1 MYLVLL
7 PLNKDMFLIND
18 EGRAAEVLGIN
29 PLIFYFGSVVIYI
42 LGIIIGKKGEMLRKI
57 TKQAR
62 DDLANSLNKQV
73 VLEVFVRVQKDWRN
87 SPSILKML
95 GYEIND

>member
-42 LGIIIGKKGEMLRKI
+42 LGIIVGKKFIVCDKNRYWR
-57 TKQAR
+57 TF
-62 DDLANSLNKQV
+62 AN
-73 VLEVFVRVQKDWRN
+73 
-87 SPSILKML
+87 ILILDIAIILTMV
-95 GYEIND
+95 

>member
-42 LGIIIGKKGEMLRKI
+42 LGIIVGKKFIVCDKKRSGR
-57 TKQAR
+57 TF
-62 DDLANSLNKQV
+62 AN
-73 VLEVFVRVQKDWRN
+73 
-87 SPSILKML
+87 ILILDIAIILTMV
-95 GYEIND
+95 

>member
-42 LGIIIGKKGEMLRKI
+42 LGIIIGKKFIVWDKKRYWR
-57 TKQAR
+57 TF
-62 DDLANSLNKQV
+62 AN
-73 VLEVFVRVQKDWRN
+73 
-87 SPSILKML
+87 ILILDIDIILTMV
-95 GYEIND
+95 

>member
-1 MYLVLL
+1 
-7 PLNKDMFLIND
+7 
-18 EGRAAEVLGIN
+18 
-29 PLIFYFGSVVIYI
+29 
-42 LGIIIGKKGEMLRKI
+42 MLKKI

-73 VLEVFVRVQKDWRN
+73 VLEIFVRVQKDWRN